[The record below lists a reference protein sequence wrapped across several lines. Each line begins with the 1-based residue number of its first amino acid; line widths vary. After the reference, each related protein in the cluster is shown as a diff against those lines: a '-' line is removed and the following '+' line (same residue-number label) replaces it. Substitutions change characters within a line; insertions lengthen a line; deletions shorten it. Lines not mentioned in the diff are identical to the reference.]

1 MGKVFLNTVEQTI
14 LEHIEDENFG
24 VTELVFELGLS
35 KSQVLRKVKS
45 ASGKTISE
53 FIKEVRLKEAYKLL
67 RETELTASEIS
78 YRVGFNSPSYF
89 NKCFHDFYG
98 CTPGNFDMIKADIT
112 ENDKEISQ
120 ESKTLLGIKK
130 KSWFYIV
137 TVSLLIIAV
146 SLLLINRQV
155 DSKKDTKLSVAILPF
170 KNLSEDKDNQYFADG
185 VMDDILSHL
194 SSIKELKVISRTTME
209 QYRNTTKTSPE
220 ISKELKINFIVES
233 SIQKQQDSIKITTQL
248 IDAKKDKHLW
258 SKIFIKEYTNIFA
271 LESEI
276 AKQIASELKITIT
289 PEELEQIDK
298 IPTSNLKAYE
308 TLMKGKFYWEKLDM
322 RSIEKA
328 LKYFQLASELDPE
341 WADPYAEL
349 ANAWG
354 LFSFFGYLP
363 KSVTLPKVYKYLD
376 KALELDPNSAQAH
389 YVNALLAVW
398 TEWDWEKGEK
408 EFLRSLELDPNNSL
422 TRLYYAHL
430 LMIIRRKDEAIHQAQ
445 IGLYLD
451 PLKPLVLGLYGVV
464 MAHTGNR
471 LSANQYFEKAL
482 SIDPDFGFASY
493 NLLDNKLSLTYL
505 HKDYDQWIKLWGDKV
520 KGGWIEEG
528 RVRVLDVYAE
538 KGHIAAIEEMFRMNK
553 KYGNEGCGMRNHI
566 KRKRYFKLGD
576 YEKVI
581 DFIEKDYEVK
591 DSNMPYV
598 LSDPVY
604 FNQFKNNPRYVE
616 LLRKMN
622 LPLPD

>member
-1 MGKVFLNTVEQTI
+1 MGLVFLNKVEQTI

-24 VTELVFELGLS
+24 VTELAFELSLS
-35 KSQVLRKVKS
+35 KSQLLRKVKS

-67 RETELTASEIS
+67 TETEFTASEIS
-78 YRVGFNSPSYF
+78 YRVGFGSPSYF

-98 CTPGNFDMIKADIT
+98 CTPGNCVEVKTEIT
-112 ENDKEISQ
+112 EDDKEISQ
-120 ESKTLLGIKK
+120 ESETTLVTKK
-130 KSWFYIV
+130 KNWFYII
-137 TVSLLIIAV
+137 SIFLLIIAV

-155 DSKKDTKLSVAILPF
+155 DRKKGTKLSVAILPF
-170 KNLSEDKDNQYFADG
+170 KNLSTDKDNQYFADG
-185 VMDDILSHL
+185 VMDDILNHL

-209 QYRNTTKTSPE
+209 QYRNTNKTAPE
-220 ISKELKINFIVES
+220 ISKELKINYIVES
-233 SIQKQQDSIKITTQL
+233 SIQKYQDSIKITTQL

-258 SKIFIKEYTNIFA
+258 SKIFIKEYTNIFT

-298 IPTSNLKAYE
+298 IPTSNLKAYDA
-308 TLMKGKFYWEKLDM
+308 LMKGKFYWEKLDM
-322 RSIEKA
+322 RSVEKA
-328 LKYFQLASELDPE
+328 LKYFQLANELDPQ

-363 KSVTLPKVYKYLD
+363 KSVTLPNVYKYLD

-389 YVNALLAVW
+389 YVSAILAVW

-430 LMIIRRKDEAIHQAQ
+430 LTILRRKDEAIHQAQ

-464 MAHTGNR
+464 MVQTGNS

-482 SIDPDFGFASY
+482 SINPDFEFAYY
-493 NLLDNKLSLTYL
+493 NLLSNKMRIAYFN
-505 HKDYDQWIKLWGDKV
+505 KDYDQWIKLWGDKV

-528 RVRVLDVYAE
+528 RSRVLNVYAE
-538 KGHIAAIEEMFRMNK
+538 NGHIAAIKEMFKMNEK
-553 KYGNEGCGMRNHI
+553 FGNEGCRMRNNI

-591 DSNMPYV
+591 HSNMPYV